1 MKNKIVYEEKNIVL
15 FQNYLCTIF
24 ENLNIGGIGTFSW
37 VVEFC
42 YIQKIDHSDIT
53 TQISEKHLKGVIY
66 EVVHRDRVK
75 RSLIAF
81 PGINLKFLPFLATLV
96 FFHGNRIMF
105 VISARIFLFYNPHIN
120 VMICYIKSNVQIM
133 HYIILFII
141 RLDVNQRAVEN
152 NYKYNK
158 SNVTRGTT
166 KGIIQGYTSENISVN
181 LNKMEQDYNEDQ

>member
-1 MKNKIVYEEKNIVL
+1 MGGDR
-15 FQNYLCTIF
+15 
-24 ENLNIGGIGTFSW
+24 NLSL

-105 VISARIFLFYNPHIN
+105 VISAKIFLFYNPLFH
-120 VMICYIKSNVQIM
+120 VMLCYIKSNVQIM
-133 HYIILFII
+133 HYIILFMI
-141 RLDVNQRAVEN
+141 RLNVNQRAVEN

-158 SNVTRGTT
+158 SNVARNTT
-166 KGIIQGYTSENISVN
+166 KGIFLGYTGENISVN
-181 LNKMEQDYNEDQ
+181 LFILLTFLVDLKLEILA